1 MAFSHKDAVT
11 IYICAANVPNPPPCL
26 SGVALPASMWRNTC
40 VYNCPL
46 SRLQPCHAV
55 RPARQWTEVC
65 SPQITPSAHGWP
77 TSAAAATDSPPK
89 SWRPQSASQ
98 TAPGATITR
107 YLDASVRSG
116 WGVERLQDKEEEG
129 CRETGLAQEHK
140 ALLHTTGNV
149 ESWCQK
155 LWN

>member
-1 MAFSHKDAVT
+1 MCPSS
-11 IYICAANVPNPPPCL
+11 PCVCQVL
-26 SGVALPASMWRNTC
+26 CLLACGPCSTNTC

-65 SPQITPSAHGWP
+65 SLQITPSAHGWP

-107 YLDASVRSG
+107 YLDASVRAG
-116 WGVERLQDKEEEG
+116 WGVERLQDREEEG
-129 CRETGLAQEHK
+129 CGESGLPQKHK
-140 ALLHTTGNV
+140 ALLHPKGNA
-149 ESWCQK
+149 ESLYQK
-155 LWN
+155 TVKLDYLHHNLV